1 MFPYTKIV
9 FVFVNFQLLMHV
21 YIVLASCCCCCCF
34 DSLKCYPIYY
44 LLDVVVISREKKK
57 HNLICMLQKWLTKLR
72 LNVFFFFV
80 RHQYQSSWF
89 SQLNPCDSCFLYMYI
104 FIIFELIELIFF
116 FQTKKKIWNG
126 FFRNDF
132 LFVCLFRSHF

>member
-1 MFPYTKIV
+1 
-9 FVFVNFQLLMHV
+9 MHV

-44 LLDVVVISREKKK
+44 LLDVVVIVISREKKK

-116 FQTKKKIWNG
+116 FFKQKKYMKR
-126 FFRNDF
+126 FFPQWF
-132 LFVCLFRSHF
+132 FVCLFVSFTLLSLFM